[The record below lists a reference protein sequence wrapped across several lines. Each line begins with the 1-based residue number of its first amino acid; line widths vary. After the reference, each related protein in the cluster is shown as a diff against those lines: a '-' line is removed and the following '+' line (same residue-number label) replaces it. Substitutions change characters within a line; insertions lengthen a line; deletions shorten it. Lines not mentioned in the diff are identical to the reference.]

1 MNESTGGPAR
11 RALLIAIDRY
21 PHLEGSDLQGCVND
35 MTALAELLRARF
47 GFAPERVRLLVDAAA
62 TRDAILSAL
71 DELAA
76 AVEDDDIVVLA
87 FAGHGSQ
94 VTDLEREEADKLL
107 DYIMQAKG
115 FQGDTM
121 GDRLKLNGDRF
132 SDLNGI
138 WTAHKLRN
146 QIAHEVA
153 IDIVKSQVEDAVR
166 KLGRGIQ
173 DLGVTLS

>member
-1 MNESTGGPAR
+1 VHQRWAEIQAMQTQGGAGLR
-11 RALLIAIDRY
+11 NALL
-21 PHLEGSDLQGCVND
+21 
-35 MTALAELLRARF
+35 
-47 GFAPERVRLLVDAAA
+47 
-62 TRDAILSAL
+62 
-71 DELAA
+71 
-76 AVEDDDIVVLA
+76 
-87 FAGHGSQ
+87 
-94 VTDLEREEADKLL
+94 EADKLL

>member
-1 MNESTGGPAR
+1 MTFVSLILATLVIGGLLMYMRGQNPKSSRSSEFEAPPSQTQSGLDLDLVHQR
-11 RALLIAIDRY
+11 WAEIQAMQTQGGAGLRNALL
-21 PHLEGSDLQGCVND
+21 
-35 MTALAELLRARF
+35 
-47 GFAPERVRLLVDAAA
+47 
-62 TRDAILSAL
+62 
-71 DELAA
+71 
-76 AVEDDDIVVLA
+76 
-87 FAGHGSQ
+87 
-94 VTDLEREEADKLL
+94 EADKLL